1 MNVRVHAHR
10 MLSVCVAAL
19 YRNKRFDIFRVS
31 HHTLCHTTD
40 SLVRNANEALLRTRT
55 YEYEERRRPAG
66 LGRLAPRTAVV
77 IAWIDRVAIAASPR
91 GPTQW
96 RRQ

>member
-10 MLSVCVAAL
+10 MLMVPQLSECVAAL

-55 YEYEERRRPAG
+55 YEYEERRRPASAG
-66 LGRLAPRTAVV
+66 Y
-77 IAWIDRVAIAASPR
+77 
-91 GPTQW
+91 
-96 RRQ
+96 